1 MPVVTLI
8 YILTNVAYYTVLSIS
23 DVLGSDAVAVVSL
36 LGSPFVYH
44 FMILNGP
51 VSFCS
56 DSSSAGRGGGA
67 RPEGGRTAQQGLF
80 VLTA

>member
-1 MPVVTLI
+1 MPTVTFI

-36 LGSPFVYH
+36 LGSPFVH
-44 FMILNGP
+44 HLMILNSSI
-51 VSFCS
+51 SFCS
-56 DSSSAGRGGGA
+56 HSSSAVRDGGS
-67 RPEGGRTAQQGLF
+67 RPEGGLLRVTVF